1 MFMQSM
7 HAFAIDTDLHFNT
20 FMSIANSVCNG
31 LKELIDY
38 VHVDEDRV
46 IGSSR
51 MQSYKTVCVEK
62 EGPLS
67 IGYKMFNHAT
77 SCFLKLVI

>member
-7 HAFAIDTDLHFNT
+7 HVFAIDTDLHFNT
-20 FMSIANSVCNG
+20 SMSIA
-31 LKELIDY
+31 
-38 VHVDEDRV
+38 VH
-46 IGSSR
+46 
-51 MQSYKTVCVEK
+51 VEK

-67 IGYKMFNHAT
+67 IGYKIFNHAT